1 MQTRKSGKLPPFAMT
16 KVTKLMLNFS
26 AVGGEDDDTVD
37 QVDPER
43 QRLVQMYEE
52 KIEELIKQHDSEL
65 GDEKRSSNNRVDAL
79 LQRLAECNSRYCD
92 LMPDYEQVS
101 ESSSS
106 PSFIH
111 YLATFAKF
119 KFFWS
124 ENDY

>member
-1 MQTRKSGKLPPFAMT
+1 MKC
-16 KVTKLMLNFS
+16 FS
-26 AVGGEDDDTVD
+26 AVGNEEDDH
-37 QVDPER
+37 VDPER

-52 KIEELIKQHDSEL
+52 KIEELIKQHDGEL
-65 GDEKRSSNNRVDAL
+65 SDEKRCNNNRVDAL

-101 ESSSS
+101 DSSL
-106 PSFIH
+106 PSFSH
-111 YLATFAKF
+111 YFETFTKF

>member
-1 MQTRKSGKLPPFAMT
+1 
-16 KVTKLMLNFS
+16 MLSVRS
-26 AVGGEDDDTVD
+26 AVGDEVD
-37 QVDPER
+37 QIDPER

-65 GDEKRSSNNRVDAL
+65 GEEKRSNNNRVDAL

-101 ESSSS
+101 ATSTSSIS
-106 PSFIH
+106 PINF
-111 YLATFAKF
+111 LATFTHF

-124 ENDY
+124 DHDY

>member
-1 MQTRKSGKLPPFAMT
+1 MIKPEEVDCITEKSFR
-16 KVTKLMLNFS
+16 
-26 AVGGEDDDTVD
+26 AVGNEEDDH
-37 QVDPER
+37 VDPER

-52 KIEELIKQHDSEL
+52 KIEELIKQHDGEL
-65 GDEKRSSNNRVDAL
+65 GEEKRCNNNRVDAL

-101 ESSSS
+101 STSESS
-106 PSFIH
+106 PFTH
-111 YLATFAKF
+111 FLDTFTKF